1 MCSRVALSP
10 VFSQYCTKSESNFQ
24 QKLCK
29 TSAISC
35 QTPSINYNHS
45 HHKQLYKYFTWS
57 ILLYQTCQPTYK
69 LLDAI
74 EKLSINSYKQF

>member
-1 MCSRVALSP
+1 MYSRVALRP

-35 QTPSINYNHS
+35 QTSSINYNHS
-45 HHKQLYKYFTWS
+45 HDKQFNKYFIWS
-57 ILLYQTCQPTYK
+57 ILM
-69 LLDAI
+69 
-74 EKLSINSYKQF
+74 